1 MAKNVPLGQ
10 SRNIGIIAHID
21 AGKTTTTEGIL
32 YRTGLTH
39 KIGVVKGDGDGAT
52 TDWMEQEKE
61 RGITITSAAVTCFW
75 RDHKINIIDTPG
87 HIDFTVEVERSLR
100 VLDGAVTVFDGKMGV
115 EAQTET
121 VWRQA
126 NKYGV
131 PRICFVNKI
140 NQTGGDFYKSLDTI
154 HNRLS
159 KNALAIHL
167 PIGFE
172 KDINGVVDLVDM
184 KSYTYD
190 DYADHEL
197 KVGEIPANML
207 EKAKEYRGRLVEAA
221 VEADDELFE
230 RFLEE
235 GEDSDPSLT
244 YEEMLDRVQAILVEA
259 GVTETSTKNISV
271 DIFNRLSV
279 VEEFVIEKALVE
291 KDSGTAEKIIN
302 AAAVFYLLTN
312 DRSIIKNMSEIK
324 KKISHVEKTNLAILE
339 KIREAI
345 RKLF

>member
-1 MAKNVPLGQ
+1 MEILLLVSLG
-10 SRNIGIIAHID
+10 SWIGKIWNITFYLLKLGDFI
-21 AGKTTTTEGIL
+21 TLEM
-32 YRTGLTH
+32 LT
-39 KIGVVKGDGDGAT
+39 
-52 TDWMEQEKE
+52 
-61 RGITITSAAVTCFW
+61 
-75 RDHKINIIDTPG
+75 
-87 HIDFTVEVERSLR
+87 
-100 VLDGAVTVFDGKMGV
+100 GAVAIALYVAFVQRSKRKTYVKILTVISIFLWLSVNPILSMIGLVGFVFTALNLRAILKKPREFIKG
-115 EAQTET
+115 TL
-121 VWRQA
+121 QA
-126 NKYGV
+126 AIDEKLRDKKSDDENKSE
-131 PRICFVNKI
+131 
-140 NQTGGDFYKSLDTI
+140 D
-154 HNRLS
+154 
-159 KNALAIHL
+159 
-167 PIGFE
+167 
-172 KDINGVVDLVDM
+172 
-184 KSYTYD
+184 
-190 DYADHEL
+190 
-197 KVGEIPANML
+197 

-271 DIFNRLSV
+271 DIFNQLSV
-279 VEEFVIEKALVE
+279 VEEPAIEKALVE

>member
-1 MAKNVPLGQ
+1 MEILLLVSLG
-10 SRNIGIIAHID
+10 SWIGKIWNITFYLLKLGDFI
-21 AGKTTTTEGIL
+21 TLEM
-32 YRTGLTH
+32 LT
-39 KIGVVKGDGDGAT
+39 
-52 TDWMEQEKE
+52 
-61 RGITITSAAVTCFW
+61 
-75 RDHKINIIDTPG
+75 
-87 HIDFTVEVERSLR
+87 
-100 VLDGAVTVFDGKMGV
+100 GAVAIALYVAFVQRSKRKTYVKILTVISIFLWLSVNPILSMIGLVGFVFTALNLRAILKKPREFIKG
-115 EAQTET
+115 TL
-121 VWRQA
+121 QA
-126 NKYGV
+126 AIDEKLRDKKSDDENKSE
-131 PRICFVNKI
+131 
-140 NQTGGDFYKSLDTI
+140 D
-154 HNRLS
+154 
-159 KNALAIHL
+159 
-167 PIGFE
+167 
-172 KDINGVVDLVDM
+172 
-184 KSYTYD
+184 
-190 DYADHEL
+190 
-197 KVGEIPANML
+197 

-279 VEEFVIEKALVE
+279 VEEPAIEKALVE